1 MTLFPEFSSGGNPSY
16 RLSSIK
22 MSISD
27 IQALP
32 LREKFQILEALWQ
45 DLASRIDQ
53 MPVSDG
59 DKAILD
65 ERLAALDAGETGIH
79 DWDAVKDS
87 IGKR

>member
-1 MTLFPEFSSGGNPSY
+1 MRIG
-16 RLSSIK
+16 
-22 MSISD
+22 D

-32 LREKFQILEALWQ
+32 VREKFQILEALWQ

-65 ERLAALDAGETGIH
+65 ERLAALDSGDIAVHE
-79 DWDAVKDS
+79 WDSVKDS